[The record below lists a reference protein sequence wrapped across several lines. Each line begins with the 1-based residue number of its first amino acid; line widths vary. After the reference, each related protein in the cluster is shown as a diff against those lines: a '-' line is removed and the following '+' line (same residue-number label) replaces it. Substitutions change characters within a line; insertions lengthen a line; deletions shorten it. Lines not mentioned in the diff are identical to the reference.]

1 MFNGLFGKAS
11 FGSRVR
17 ALIAACVI
25 ASTVNLNGAQAQVSS
40 SGKATIDKVSNLFSV
55 WTESSQQ
62 SVYREA
68 AALIDYNEMAEKAMG
83 VHWGHLSPAE
93 RRQFTA
99 TLKHIIEQ
107 RYYKRWHKVFAKG
120 ELAYKSEA
128 PVEGD
133 LFIRTALNVGRKN
146 DVLIWRLSNRSGS
159 YKVISIAVNNKDLLA
174 RLSTRLDARMKKKE
188 SFQQLLAWMRDE
200 SDVDEDEGVPK
211 SHAISAISQKS

>member
-1 MFNGLFGKAS
+1 MFKGLFGKTAS
-11 FGSRVR
+11 GAR
-17 ALIAACVI
+17 AAIIAACVI
-25 ASTVNLNGAQAQVSS
+25 ASTVSVNVAQAQVNA

-62 SVYREA
+62 SVSREA
-68 AALIDYNEMAEKAMG
+68 AALIDYDEMAEKAMG
-83 VHWGHLSPAE
+83 SHWGRLNPTE

-107 RYYKRWHKVFAKG
+107 RYYKRWHRVFAKG
-120 ELAYKSEA
+120 DLAFKSES

-133 LFIRTALNVGRKN
+133 LFVRTALNVGKKN
-146 DVLIWRLSNRSGS
+146 DVLIWRLSNRTGS
-159 YKVISIAVNNKDLLA
+159 YKVISIAVNKKDLLA

-200 SDVDEDEGVPK
+200 SDVDEDQGPK
-211 SHAISAISQKS
+211 SHAISSISQKS

>member
-1 MFNGLFGKAS
+1 MFKGLFAKTFSSSAQA
-11 FGSRVR
+11 

-25 ASTVNLNGAQAQVSS
+25 ASTVSVNVAHAQVTP

-55 WTESSQQ
+55 WTESSKQ
-62 SVYREA
+62 SVSREA
-68 AALIDYNEMAEKAMG
+68 ASLIDYDEMAEKAMG
-83 VHWGHLSPAE
+83 THWGRLSPTE

-99 TLKHIIEQ
+99 TLKNIIEQ

-120 ELAYKSEA
+120 ELAYKSES

-133 LFIRTALNVGRKN
+133 LFIRTALNVGKKN

-159 YKVISIAVNNKDLLA
+159 YKVISIAVNKKDLLA

-200 SDVDEDEGVPK
+200 SDVDEDQGPK
-211 SHAISAISQKS
+211 SHAVSSISQKS